1 MPSSIFVSILL
12 HVIII
17 ALGVYGLPV
26 IKRTS
31 FEQEIPMVVEIVPM
45 ALTTNIPFVSK
56 LGKKPPKKKIKAKK
70 KPSVIK
76 EKKVSA
82 PLSMPKK
89 EREIVPVPPPP
100 KPKPKTKPRVE
111 LIKKPKT
118 KLKAKTKLA
127 QVRQKLSK
135 VRPQRKPKPP
145 DRFAMVLKNLEKDFK
160 ISIPKKKQIAKKKIR
175 IKSDLMA
182 RLSKSLSKQPT
193 EFDVEK
199 RVTMNER
206 HAMIN
211 AVKKKMEPCWNFQAG
226 SKKAQDIIV
235 EIQVKLRPNGYVL
248 DAIITNKS
256 ELTSDPFKKAAGESA
271 LRAVLNPS
279 CQPYSLPVN
288 RYDVWKDI
296 KLTFNPKEMLGR

>member
-1 MPSSIFVSILL
+1 MRSSIFISTLL
-12 HVIII
+12 HAFIIT
-17 ALGVYGLPV
+17 LGVYGLPT
-26 IKRTS
+26 IQKTS

-45 ALTTNIPFVSK
+45 ALTTNIPSISK
-56 LGKKPPKKKIKAKK
+56 PGKRPLKTKTKPKKKS
-70 KPSVIK
+70 SVIK

-82 PLSMPKK
+82 PLTMPKK
-89 EREIVPVPPPP
+89 KREIVPVSPP
-100 KPKPKTKPRVE
+100 PKPKTKPMAE
-111 LIKKPKT
+111 LIKKPKV
-118 KLKAKTKLA
+118 KLKVQKKLA
-127 QVRQKLSK
+127 KVRQQLSK
-135 VRPQRKPKPP
+135 VRPQRKPEPP

-160 ISIPKKKQIAKKKIR
+160 TPVSKYKKIAKKKI
-175 IKSDLMA
+175 KMESDLME
-182 RLSKSLSKQPT
+182 RLSKSLSRQPT
-193 EFDVEK
+193 EFDVDK

-248 DAIITNKS
+248 NAIITNRS
-256 ELTSDPFKKAAGESA
+256 ELTSDPFKIAAGESA

-279 CQPYSLPVN
+279 CQPYILPAN

-296 KLTFNPKEMLGR
+296 KLTFNPNEMLGR